1 MSSYTTATVN
11 PDTHE
16 IEQAEWLDDYFGQHN
31 YGVRFPSTGVVYRA
45 DEYEWHDDINMQA
58 MRSIKHNGGVI
69 TRENTIVG
77 KRIETHEHA
86 DGRKDVTV
94 EVNTIDVEVKDAATA
109 EAKRV
114 IEEEILPAVAH
125 AQILLTII
133 HKPTNESC
141 SLICFRKNVRDYAMK
156 VVAAREDQNLDHY
169 CLVEHDGESVTVT
182 TL

>member
-1 MSSYTTATVN
+1 MSSYTKATVN

-16 IEQAEWLDDYFGQHN
+16 IEQAEWLDNYFGQHN
-31 YGVRFPSTGVVYRA
+31 YGVRFPSTGVIYKADDFEWTDDVALQARRA
-45 DEYEWHDDINMQA
+45 VKPTGM
-58 MRSIKHNGGVI
+58 VI
-69 TRENTIVG
+69 TKEQTQIG

-94 EVNTIDVEVKDAATA
+94 EVSTIDVDVKDAATA

-125 AQILLTII
+125 SQILLTII

-156 VVAAREDQNLDHY
+156 VVAEREDKDLDHY
-169 CLVEHDGESVTVT
+169 CLVQHDGESVTVT